1 MTHKTYWG
9 LAALFII
16 LIAAAGFV
24 YWQWS
29 SVQQFKEQLAREAK
43 QLEEYQKMV
52 TENNLPPAAPGKKW
66 VQHDDH
72 FHEVSIDAPNTW
84 QEESSDTQEQSEGVV
99 RSVAVDYPNPDNPVQ
114 VLREYAKKRGHWSAE
129 YIPDF
134 PPEDTE
140 AAQVAR
146 NILIIETHIKA
157 GNKTLYGPAEVA
169 SNENIQTFESYSG
182 STDQR
187 YFDLLK
193 LTWVRLDAPLGGDA
207 NQMFFG
213 R

>member
-1 MTHKTYWG
+1 MIRKKYWG
-9 LAALFII
+9 LAALVII
-16 LIAAAGFV
+16 LIAASSFV
-24 YWQWS
+24 YWQWL
-29 SVQQFKEQLAREAK
+29 SVQQLKDQLAREAK

-66 VQHDDH
+66 VPHDDH
-72 FHEVSIDAPNTW
+72 FHEVSIDAPDTW
-84 QEESSDTQEQSEGVV
+84 QEEWIDTQEQSEGVEP
-99 RSVAVDYPNPDNPVQ
+99 SVEVDYPNPDNPVQ
-114 VLREYAKKRGHWSAE
+114 ALREYAKKRGHWSAE

-146 NILIIETHIKA
+146 NILIIEAHINA

-169 SNENIQTFESYSG
+169 SNENIQTFERYSL
-182 STDQR
+182 STEQR
-187 YFDLLK
+187 RFDLKK

-207 NQMFFG
+207 SQMFFG